1 MKQKLILF
9 SALLIISLLA
19 GTASAIEDA
28 GDTDLVSIGTGLNI
42 DKLVYSGDCPFY
54 KGGDTVE
61 ITVTFSEPVMFAEAI
76 VKYDAI
82 EEPILMNSKSGDM
95 SDTVWCGDY
104 LVPDLINGPV
114 NVTVYGA
121 SYDEFEMVVD
131 EAEATDYYAFIIDNE
146 APTFK
151 NIEPSSNPVYTDCVL
166 FEFSAFDMVD
176 REVDY
181 TICIDDIE
189 ATGTISSTD
198 SVEFKPEIADGYYQL
213 EITLEDDAGNT
224 ATWGPIDLYVDSKDP
239 SVTLISPADFTVITM
254 DDPSL
259 EFNFT
264 AEDTVSAD
272 CNLDMYY
279 QLCIDGEPVDE
290 IAGIMTSGEY
300 IYAPYLGTALSD
312 GVHNWS
318 VSVVD
323 MAGNECSGKVRNFYV
338 NCLGLDVTLVS
349 PDGGYVSANPE
360 FNFSVAGGAGLPFD
374 YELLINGTEVKNG
387 SLVVGEDMINY
398 YSITATV
405 EDAENIPWTV
415 HITDCAGDDYTPDPL
430 YFSVDTIAPA
440 PVANLFV
447 TDALSNTTWYSVYDE
462 PALYV
467 CWDNN
472 IETDL
477 GFEEGDPFSTPYVVL
492 ISEFEPSCLEEM
504 QLAEPYY
511 IEYDP
516 LTSGYDEN
524 DEWIL
529 DTDVYIGGFGGEPL
543 VYGKDYWVAVIALDR
558 AGNYD
563 ECFALFGPVQ
573 TYEDMTFMLDA
584 GWNLKS
590 VPKTPASFNADPAS
604 VFGECT
610 TVIYWDGCEWVFP
623 TCIEPCKG
631 YWVYTPEACMSN
643 VKFKPMSLDSAT
655 PDVPPSLDLAPGW
668 QMIGHTSLVP
678 VTWAETLGSLQTP
691 QGLGIEYKFS
701 NIITYSQNEGWGGTI
716 SLGILDLV
724 GAEEYETPYPVYA
737 LEFEGAMVPGQ
748 GYWIFMKEP
757 GTYASV
763 ENVEFYIPDA
773 DAGDYTDNS
782 TEVPA

>member
-28 GDTDLVSIGTGLNI
+28 GDTDLVSKDTGLSVVDI
-42 DKLVYSGDCPFY
+42 EYSGDCPFY
-54 KGGDTVE
+54 KGEDIVE
-61 ITVTFSEPVMFAEAI
+61 ITVTFSEPVMFSEAI
-76 VKYDAI
+76 VEYDAI
-82 EEPILMNSKSGDM
+82 EESILMESDSGAM
-95 SDTVWCGDY
+95 SDTVWCGEY
-104 LVPDLINGPV
+104 LVPYFVNAPV
-114 NVTVYGA
+114 NVTVHGA
-121 SYDEFEMVVD
+121 SLDDEVEV
-131 EAEATDYYAFIIDNE
+131 TDYYAFMIDNE

-151 NIEPSSNPVYTDCVL
+151 RIEPSSNPVFTDCVL

-181 TICIDDIE
+181 TICIDGIKE
-189 ATGTISSTD
+189 AKGKISSTD
-198 SVEFKPEIADGYYQL
+198 IVIFEPEMDDGYYQL

-224 ATWGPIDLYVDSKDP
+224 ATWGPIDLYVDCKDP

-254 DDPSL
+254 DDPFL

-300 IYAPYLGTALSD
+300 ITATYPGSELSD

-323 MAGNECSGKVRNFYV
+323 MAGNDCTGKVRNFYV
-338 NCLGLDVTLVS
+338 NCFGLDVALVS

-360 FNFSVAGGAGLPFD
+360 FNFSVAGGAGLPFVC
-374 YELLINGTEVKNG
+374 ELYINNTKVTNDMLNET
-387 SLVVGEDMINY
+387 LFVGEDLTNY
-398 YSITATV
+398 YAVTEMV
-405 EDAENIPWTV
+405 EDAEEIPWTV
-415 HITDCAGDDYTPDPL
+415 RIIDCAGNEYMPEPL

-440 PVANLFV
+440 AVANLFV
-447 TDALSNTTWYSVYDE
+447 ADALSETTWYSVYDE
-462 PALYV
+462 PGLFV
-467 CWDNN
+467 CWDKNT
-472 IETDL
+472 EEDL
-477 GFEEGDPFSTPYVVL
+477 YDGADAYYGVPYVVF
-492 ISEFEPSCLEEM
+492 ISDCEPQCGEDIFEEM
-504 QLAEPYY
+504 EVAVPVSTIYET
-511 IEYDP
+511 E
-516 LTSGYDEN
+516 DEESLFMN
-524 DEWIL
+524 
-529 DTDVYIGGFGGEPL
+529 IGTYCGEPL

-563 ECFALFGPVQ
+563 ECFAVCGPVQ
-573 TYEDMTFMLDA
+573 TYEDMTLMLDA

-610 TVIYWDGCEWVFP
+610 TVIYWDGCDWVFP
-623 TCIEPCKG
+623 DCIEPCKG
-631 YWVYTPEACMSN
+631 YWVYTPEAGMSN

-655 PDVPPSLDLAPGW
+655 PDVPPSLYLAPGW

-678 VTWAETLGSLQTP
+678 VSWAETLGSMQTP

-701 NIITYSQNEGWGGTI
+701 NIITYSNNEGWGGTI

-724 GAEEYETPYPVYA
+724 GAEEYEIPYPVEA
-737 LEFEGAMVPGQ
+737 LQSQGAMVPGQ
-748 GYWIFMKEP
+748 GYWIFMKEE

-763 ENVEFYIPDA
+763 ESVDFYGA
-773 DAGDYTDNS
+773 
-782 TEVPA
+782 V